1 MNGVDTVE
9 QIFPKQSL
17 LYLSGISLLVAEISR
32 ISTGITLLL
41 PIRVTFRFCST
52 VNSLACS
59 AMERFP
65 ISSIKR
71 ELPLAASNFPGRLSL
86 RR

>member
-17 LYLSGISLLVAEISR
+17 LYHFRNIFIGSR
-32 ISTGITLLL
+32 DQPDINGNHFVTSDS
-41 PIRVTFRFCST
+41 VTFRFCST

-71 ELPLAASNFPGRLSL
+71 ELPLAASNFPGDFRM